1 MFAEFLKRVAFGA
14 VCVMLCTVI
23 LCSAALPSYGGR
35 NEIRSIY
42 GLSITANAAED
53 GVGGNDENKDMIDES
68 EREAIRRAAEEN
80 PDGKAFDASAEGPS
94 NSPAAIFLS
103 VIFVLVC
110 AALIAD
116 WILSAIKKHEK
127 AKKERFSR
135 E

>member
-68 EREAIRRAAEEN
+68 EREAIRRAAGGKS
-80 PDGKAFDASAEGPS
+80 DGKAFDASAEGRQTALPLFFS
-94 NSPAAIFLS
+94 RLFLY
-103 VIFVLVC
+103 
-110 AALIAD
+110 
-116 WILSAIKKHEK
+116 LSAPL
-127 AKKERFSR
+127 
-135 E
+135 